1 MGCSG
6 VQKDRWC
13 PETESNRRHED
24 FQSSA
29 LPTELSGRNKDET
42 MDLQKEARIKPPHL
56 CIVNSIAVN
65 YFEVGKYP
73 SA

>member
-1 MGCSG
+1 
-6 VQKDRWC
+6 
-13 PETESNRRHED
+13 
-24 FQSSA
+24 
-29 LPTELSGRNKDET
+29 